1 MNKKILN
8 QLDDWQKRVK
18 MLNNKK
24 AKLEKEILMLDIDLF
39 KMIARYDD
47 LCRKLYK

>member
-1 MNKKILN
+1 MDKKILN
-8 QLDDWQKRVK
+8 QLDDWQKRVEV
-18 MLNNKK
+18 LNNKK

-39 KMIARYDD
+39 RMTVRYDD